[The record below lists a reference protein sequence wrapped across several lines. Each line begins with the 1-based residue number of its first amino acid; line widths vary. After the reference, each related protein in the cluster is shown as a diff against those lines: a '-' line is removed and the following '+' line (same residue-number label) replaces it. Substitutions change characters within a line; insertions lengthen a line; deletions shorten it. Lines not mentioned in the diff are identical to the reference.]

1 MLKRFYLPHST
12 LIVIGL
18 ISGICF
24 ALFEIPL
31 IFAVIVFSSYKK
43 NNKLLNQKLLTIFM
57 SIIIGSFLY
66 QQEASSFN
74 GFVHQIDHK
83 TFNVL
88 GVVTDY
94 TKLESNLF
102 RHRLTIQT
110 KLLCDIKETISAQKT
125 IYIYTRK
132 FPRVYINNLI
142 LMKDLFFKFPKN
154 NNFQDFMIKNKIAA
168 SVFVNE
174 LEFEKI
180 KSPQKSSSTTSY
192 KNFIAHKI
200 GNKMSLTCKTMFN
213 SIFLGNK
220 AWNKPKLDEIKNN
233 FQVWGLI
240 HYLAR
245 SGLHLVL
252 IAAVWQTL
260 CNLIQVPILISNLII
275 LFFMFI
281 FTLLSWTALPF
292 MRALIMLTVYKVC
305 NLLEVQINLLHI
317 LNLSCIVTLFFSPI
331 SLFFLDFQL
340 SFALTYGLVLFS
352 EITKIKTAS
361 T

>member
-1 MLKRFYLPHST
+1 MVKRFHLPLSSF
-12 LIVIGL
+12 IVIGL
-18 ISGICF
+18 IAGVCS

-31 IFAVIVFSSYKK
+31 FLAIAIFSPYKK
-43 NNKLLNQKLLTIFM
+43 DSELLNKKLLAIFM
-57 SIIIGSFLY
+57 STIIGSFLY

-74 GFVHQIDHK
+74 NFVHQINHK

-88 GVVTDY
+88 GTVTDY

-102 RHRLTIQT
+102 RHRLTIRI
-110 KLLCDIKETISAQKT
+110 KLLCDKKETMSAKKT
-125 IYIYTRK
+125 IYVYTRK
-132 FPRVYINNLI
+132 FPRAYINNLI
-142 LMKDLFFKFPKN
+142 LMKGIFFKFPKN

-180 KSPQKSSSTTSY
+180 NSRQGSSSATSY

-200 GNKMSLTCKTMFN
+200 GSKMSSTCKTMFN

-220 AWNKPKLDEIKNN
+220 AWNKSELDKVKNN

-281 FTLLSWTALPF
+281 FTFLSWTALPF
-292 MRALIMLTVYKVC
+292 IRALIMLTVYKTC

-317 LNLSCIVTLFFSPI
+317 LNLSCIITLLFSPI

-352 EITKIKTAS
+352 EITRIKRMPT
-361 T
+361 